1 MTVGMAN
8 CIVQRV
14 SYTADLGYEIFCDHM
29 SVRHLWDT
37 LSAAGQDLGLRPFGM
52 RAMMSPAAGQV
63 VRLLGPRVQPRL
75 HPGRN
80 RA

>member
-37 LSAAGQDLGLRPFGM
+37 LTAAGRGSGPARLRDAGDDVAAAGQM
-52 RAMMSPAAGQV
+52 

-75 HPGRN
+75 HPVRN